1 MRRLLDYL
9 RREIG
14 LLIKITNYNY
24 KVDQIYE
31 EGKKKKKKGKFER
44 LTRSNVAQ

>member
-14 LLIKITNYNY
+14 LLIKITNYVTKSIKY
-24 KVDQIYE
+24 TRK
-31 EGKKKKKKGKFER
+31 GKKKKKKGKFER

>member
-14 LLIKITNYNY
+14 LLIKITNYVTKSIKY
-24 KVDQIYE
+24 TRK
-31 EGKKKKKKGKFER
+31 GKKKKKGKFER